1 MKKISFTFLL
11 AIIFCSAFSQS
22 YPVWDAIS
30 YNYSVNIFNDMV
42 TETGMLHTTK
52 NDASISISGDTFS
65 GNFSA
70 TNDSVIQM
78 SAIAEINLDSY
89 FQINF
94 QDFLN
99 SSYNLSGLDVSGT
112 MFDLSSGNPTIKAI
126 FKSNVPIVVLAQ
138 LIDVNGHITTNSK
151 WILDTIKVTGVNDT
165 CVFKDFIMEDWYSS
179 YWWNIENGRGVN
191 AAFPQDAIIPVDAS
205 KIVAVRFSIA
215 YFTTVPYEIN
225 QTPIALS
232 IKNLQISGNAP
243 ILQLPSQELITPYY
257 QTKDTLHI
265 SDFVF
270 DANTD
275 IENLTWS
282 FESTDPNVV
291 VEYDDV
297 LKIIV
302 ISNLSKPVTV
312 NLTATNDLGLST
324 TESYIVFYVNDI
336 LQVEKSSSII
346 YNSINQTIEYKGADS
361 PIISLF
367 DMQGK
372 CVFSQQSTL
381 IDVSSIRDGLYVVKY
396 GENSVIIN
404 IQ

>member
-1 MKKISFTFLL
+1 MKKFSFSLLL
-11 AIIFCSAFSQS
+11 AIMYCSAFSQS

-52 NDASISISGDTFS
+52 NDATISVSNGVFS
-65 GNFSA
+65 GNFSV
-70 TNDSVIQM
+70 TNDTVIQM
-78 SAIAEINLDSY
+78 SASADVNLDNH

-94 QDFLN
+94 QEFLN
-99 SSYNLSGLDVSGT
+99 TSFNLSGLDVSGT
-112 MFDLSSGNPTIKAI
+112 MFDLSSGNPTIKAV
-126 FKSNVPIVVLAQ
+126 FKSNVPIVVQAQ
-138 LIDVNGHITTNSK
+138 LIDVNGHITLNSK
-151 WILDTIKVTGVNDT
+151 WVFDTVKVAGVNDT
-165 CVFKDFIMEDWYSS
+165 CIFKDFVMEDWYSS
-179 YWWNIENGRGVN
+179 YWWGIQNGRGVN

-205 KIVAVRFSIA
+205 KIVAVRFTIV
-215 YFTTVPYEIN
+215 YYTTIPNDIN
-225 QTPIALS
+225 QTPIALT

-275 IENLTWS
+275 VDNLTWS

-324 TESYIVFYVNDI
+324 TESYIVFYINDI
-336 LQVEKSSSII
+336 LHVEKSSSII
-346 YNSINQTIEYKGADS
+346 YNSTNQTIEYTGADS

-372 CVFSQQSTL
+372 CVLSQQTSL
-381 IDVSSIRDGLYVVKY
+381 LDVSNIRDGLYVVKC
-396 GENSVIIN
+396 GENSQVIKK
-404 IQ
+404 